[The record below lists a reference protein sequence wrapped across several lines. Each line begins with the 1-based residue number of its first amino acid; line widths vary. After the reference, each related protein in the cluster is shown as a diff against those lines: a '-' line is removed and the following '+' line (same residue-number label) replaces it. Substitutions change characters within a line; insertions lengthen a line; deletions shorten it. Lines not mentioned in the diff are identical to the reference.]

1 MRAARPGTRVP
12 GDAQAPPGSASNATT
27 QGSMSCSWPSAAER
41 WRAAWLRRALAGRER
56 RGHRHT
62 APRRARDGAVVAA
75 TKRRRDRA
83 HRHDRRRRRRTLSSS
98 RGVGRP
104 PRRARRRDAR
114 AREFDQG
121 RHPQRSGS
129 PPSSRSRSGSPLA
142 ASPRSSAEA
151 TWIPSTSP
159 RGCWN
164 PSCASA
170 QDRSEQASP
179 VTAGTCAAGTHYRRL
194 PCVALTAAPQTR
206 APRALISPTLHDVG
220 PAGLG
225 AVNIRGNF
233 QIVRCVRIVRQPGRY
248 GRSGATR
255 TDMALGTRG

>member
-12 GDAQAPPGSASNATT
+12 GDAQAPPGSASNSSATT

-56 RGHRHT
+56 RGHRHP
-62 APRRARDGAVVAA
+62 APRRARDGAVV
-75 TKRRRDRA
+75 
-83 HRHDRRRRRRTLSSS
+83 
-98 RGVGRP
+98 
-104 PRRARRRDAR
+104 
-114 AREFDQG
+114 DQG

-225 AVNIRGNF
+225 AGNIRGNF